1 MPKILIVDRASREFG
16 GLRAVDGLSFEVCTG
31 EIVGIIGPNG
41 AGKTTLFNLLTGIYP
56 LSSGKIVFDGLS
68 LLGHAGHIVTH
79 VGIARTFQ
87 KPQLFKDLTV
97 EQHVLVGLKSGRP
110 RLTLAGFWS
119 DIRKS
124 RHCASD
130 QVQQALSVVGLKDD
144 KLRLAADLPYGK
156 RRLTEIERCLASE
169 PRLLLLDE
177 PSAGLNEAETESLAV
192 VLEKLVSSLK
202 LTLIVIDHDISFLRR
217 LCPRLL
223 AMSNGQLICDDSTAE
238 VLENPI
244 VVQSYLG
251 DG

>member
-1 MPKILIVDRASREFG
+1 
-16 GLRAVDGLSFEVCTG
+16 
-31 EIVGIIGPNG
+31 
-41 AGKTTLFNLLTGIYP
+41 
-56 LSSGKIVFDGLS
+56 
-68 LLGHAGHIVTH
+68 
-79 VGIARTFQ
+79 
-87 KPQLFKDLTV
+87 
-97 EQHVLVGLKSGRP
+97 
-110 RLTLAGFWS
+110 
-119 DIRKS
+119 
-124 RHCASD
+124 
-130 QVQQALSVVGLKDD
+130 
-144 KLRLAADLPYGK
+144 
-156 RRLTEIERCLASE
+156 
-169 PRLLLLDE
+169 LLLLDE

>member
-1 MPKILIVDRASREFG
+1 MPKILTVDRASREFG
-16 GLRAVDGLSFEVCTG
+16 GLRAVDDLSFEVRTG

-56 LSSGKIVFDGLS
+56 LSSGKIVYDGLS
-68 LLGHAGHIVTH
+68 LQGHAGHIVTQM
-79 VGIARTFQ
+79 GIARTFQ
-87 KPQLFKDLTV
+87 KTQLFNDLTV

-119 DIRKS
+119 DIRES
-124 RHCASD
+124 RHRASD
-130 QVQQALSVVGLKDD
+130 QVQQALSVVGLKDE
-144 KLRLAADLPYGK
+144 KSRLAAELPYGK
-156 RRLTEIERCLASE
+156 RRLTEIARCLAAE

-192 VLEKLVSSLK
+192 LLEKLVSSLK

-217 LCPRLL
+217 LCPRSI
-223 AMSNGQLICDDSTAE
+223 AMSNGQLICDDRTAD
-238 VLENPI
+238 VLKDPI

-251 DG
+251 EG